1 MKLCQRE
8 TQSMKIS
15 GPDGGSSG
23 HLDDDRND
31 KGRGE
36 MWPLLLCKGS
46 GDHQHRNGQQGL
58 EVHLI
63 FKRNRRNPHFC
74 NGSEVI

>member
-63 FKRNRRNPHFC
+63 FELYYQTLICKFIQ
-74 NGSEVI
+74 G